1 MDVAKYAVGPEGY
14 DILSRVQIS
23 NFFSSNACTK
33 HQCDD
38 LAAKLLGG
46 PVSATPIQ
54 GGNSYTVERKEATKV
69 VQFRTSQLDMA
80 KLGLVQQVYLQFV
93 PHCVYHGALESLH
106 VYIWDRVPGPAFCRV
121 RSQIF
126 TSDIDMEQRLS
137 QTVQDFA
144 KSVNTYYIVSAD
156 FYLVALLHTLISNS
170 VVRFFALAWVN
181 RPPNLEPPPL
191 GLQDKYVGILN
202 ELELS
207 LPDSLHSTIDM
218 VRQNLYLLFRPEFPI
233 ALQHG
238 DILENN
244 IHIEEETG
252 HITGVVDWHDA
263 FVAPFG
269 LSLGGVEILL
279 GIQTHKDWHFHP
291 SHVKL
296 RQKFWDVFN
305 SEIGQVSEMN
315 KRSIEIARLM
325 GLLQTHGFEQNGMSG
340 VYLKKLISV

>member
-1 MDVAKYAVGPEGY
+1 MDVAKYAVGPDSY

-38 LAAKLLGG
+38 LATKLLGG

-54 GGNSYTVERKEATKV
+54 GGNSYTVERKGATKV

-80 KLGLVQQVYLQFV
+80 KFGLVQQVYLQFV

-126 TSDIDMEQRLS
+126 TSDIYMEQRLS

-144 KSVNTYYIVSAD
+144 K
-156 FYLVALLHTLISNS
+156 
-170 VVRFFALAWVN
+170 FFALAWVN

-269 LSLGGVEILL
+269 LSLGGVEILF

-296 RQKFWDVFN
+296 RQKFWDVFH
-305 SEIGQVSEMN
+305 SEIGQISEMN

>member
-1 MDVAKYAVGPEGY
+1 MDVAKYAVGPESY

-144 KSVNTYYIVSAD
+144 N
-156 FYLVALLHTLISNS
+156 

-233 ALQHG
+233 AVQHG

-252 HITGVVDWHDA
+252 RITGVVDWHDA

-325 GLLQTHGFEQNGMSG
+325 GLLQTHGFEQNGTSG